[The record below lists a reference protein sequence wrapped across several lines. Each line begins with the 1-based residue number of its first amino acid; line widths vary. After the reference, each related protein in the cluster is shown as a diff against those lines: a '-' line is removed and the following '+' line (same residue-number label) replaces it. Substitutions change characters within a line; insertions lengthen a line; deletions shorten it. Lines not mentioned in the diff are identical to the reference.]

1 MIDEHL
7 KKASSRP
14 LTFIPKAKDEHFA
27 HFNIRLEERYGIKV
41 NKQEYDELSKLYKGL
56 ASRGMHSIGYVFIKD
71 TKVWVRVLTKHYGK
85 GGYMLTCYPANVET
99 DVDSFILF
107 YFRKS
112 HRPLA
117 YALYNQYLQE
127 DLELSKIT
135 FKSDKEFFIH
145 VRNNFVFYQIHGY
158 KRTGK
163 LTFFKMFAVI
173 DKVINCKSSFLTIKA
188 VNI

>member
-1 MIDEHL
+1 M
-7 KKASSRP
+7 SSYP
-14 LTFIPKAKDEHFA
+14 LTFIPKAMNEHFE
-27 HFNIRLEERYGIKV
+27 HFNIRLEERYGIEI
-41 NKQEYDELSKLYKGL
+41 NRREYDELPKFYRGIT
-56 ASRGMHSIGYVFIKD
+56 SRGMHSIGYVFIQD
-71 TKVWVRVLTKHYGK
+71 IKVWVRMLKKHYGK

-135 FKSDKEFFIH
+135 FESDKEFCIH
-145 VRNNFVFYQIHGY
+145 ARNNFVFSSIHIY
-158 KRTGK
+158 KRIGK
-163 LTFFKMFAVI
+163 LTFFRMFAVI

-188 VNI
+188 QRVDLT